1 MATVESSLPNT
12 SVQLACLKLLFHGG
26 LSQLKIYWYIYY
38 ICTLHYIYTKGSQ
51 HTLLEDIANDLHIY
65 IYLILYTLL
74 HQDLHLGDFQHCD
87 VAATQITNGP
97 AHSGHLGCRWIVETR
112 VGAMAPRAAKSKA
125 SKKGSEKSSSSGS
138 PPPHSASPTVRERV
152 GNYEL
157 VNLSKQWDDNEIIR
171 DSVRENHNLLR
182 TVREEGDRQVILD
195 EYVEGNTENVKAN
208 REVLG
213 PIMEIMGQHDK
224 LIPNLDNLIQC
235 VDAFYRKAKKTRTL
249 EHCYQMAWAIRRLIQ
264 VVKSVCYRP
273 APPEDRRVYYKQG
286 CDTFDEMVGYK
297 YIHFNKCLIDKYF
310 GWKVNL
316 LLLVFWSKA
325 TCTNMHQSYITNLLM
340 FGALVI
346 PYMSHQGQRS
356 SPGVVTQDEV
366 FIALVT
372 KLGMDVKVW
381 HPWDMG

>member
-1 MATVESSLPNT
+1 
-12 SVQLACLKLLFHGG
+12 
-26 LSQLKIYWYIYY
+26 
-38 ICTLHYIYTKGSQ
+38 
-51 HTLLEDIANDLHIY
+51 
-65 IYLILYTLL
+65 
-74 HQDLHLGDFQHCD
+74 
-87 VAATQITNGP
+87 
-97 AHSGHLGCRWIVETR
+97 
-112 VGAMAPRAAKSKA
+112 MAPRAAKSKA

-138 PPPHSASPTVRERV
+138 PPPQSTSPTVRERV

-157 VNLSKQWDDNEIIR
+157 VNLSKKWDNNEIIR

-208 REVLG
+208 REVLD

-235 VDAFYRKAKKTRTL
+235 IDAFYRKAKKPRFL

-297 YIHFNKCLIDKYF
+297 YVHFNKCLIDKYF
-310 GWKVNL
+310 GTWVGNF

-346 PYMSHQGQRS
+346 PYVPSGSEVLTRRCDAGWSVHSLGHQTWHGRQ
-356 SPGVVTQDEV
+356 GVAPLGHGLMEFWRISISRTKKYISKNQCWWQLQVPAYRLVSWFV
-366 FIALVT
+366 FQFCTCELHQSCTWELPA
-372 KLGMDVKVW
+372 GMFFYIYKYMCNHPCVIDVQHGRGFFERPCIIYSTSDACK
-381 HPWDMG
+381 HSI